1 MIRKTLLTAFIGTI
15 IILGIAGSAM
25 ATPDGSQR
33 LRGMEGRVFFVSVEV
48 VSSILG
54 DDLPVGTVF
63 PNCYFFDA
71 DGVWFDPGFPAL
83 GSWTQDS
90 NGAKTSYTASANDGG
105 GLQLDQV
112 GTVTP
117 GHGNGVL
124 QFEAFSTLLIPGLV
138 LAEFV
143 SVGAEVDECPL

>member
-1 MIRKTLLTAFIGTI
+1 MNKKAFLTAVIATI
-15 IILGIAGSAM
+15 ISFCIAGSAV
-25 ATPDGSQR
+25 AKPDGSQR

-48 VSSILG
+48 VSSVLG

-83 GSWTQDS
+83 GSWQQDS
-90 NGAKTSYTASANDGG
+90 NGAKTSYSAFAEDN
-105 GLQLDQV
+105 GLQLEQV
-112 GTVTP
+112 GTATP
-117 GHGNGVL
+117 AHGKGVL
-124 QFEAFSTLLIPGLV
+124 QLEAFSTLLIPGLV